1 MKKLITSFVIVLAAM
16 SAMAQGEV
24 VNKYFNQYASNDQ
37 FTKLSVSSKMF
48 SMFTQ
53 LDAGTPEEKEFLA
66 AIAKIKGMKVLVGDS
81 ITNASTLYTQA
92 NTDVD
97 KAGFEELMSVID
109 GGENMRFSIKESNGI
124 IQELIM
130 VMGGKG
136 KFVMMSIYGQIDLK
150 NISKIARS
158 MNIDGMKNLEK
169 LDDDKKKK

>member
-1 MKKLITSFVIVLAAM
+1 MKKIITSLVIVMATF
-16 SAMAQGEV
+16 SVSAQGEV
-24 VNKYFNQYASNDQ
+24 VNKYFNQYAGNDQ

-81 ITNASTLYTQA
+81 INNAAALYKQA
-92 NTDVD
+92 NADVD
-97 KAGFEELMSVID
+97 KAGFEELMSVVD
-109 GGENMRFSIKESNGI
+109 AGENMRFSIKENNGI
-124 IQELIM
+124 IQELVM
-130 VMGGKG
+130 VAGGKK

-158 MNIDGMKNLEK
+158 MNIDGMKNLGK
-169 LDDDKKKK
+169 LEDDKKK